1 MYFTELNEPNFL
13 NPHLIL
19 LKTSD
24 ARLQKVAQ
32 DFLRVSDRVK
42 MGIKSNV
49 VSSDSSEK
57 CLIKAKKQT
66 LSYINNYIKNFIL
79 CQNYDTTFDIIKEP
93 EREVRICN
101 LDTCE

>member
-1 MYFTELNEPNFL
+1 MAVIFVALAVDKIVFRHAYALLTGIRFDLYFTELNEPNFL

-49 VSSDSSEK
+49 VSSDSN
-57 CLIKAKKQT
+57 KKG
-66 LSYINNYIKNFIL
+66 L
-79 CQNYDTTFDIIKEP
+79 
-93 EREVRICN
+93 
-101 LDTCE
+101 